1 MLVILLR
8 LRDDPNSY
16 PFLCGVYLEVQHRR
30 AGSIRTPRPA
40 FYDQENCNLSL
51 YKSSRISLTNAILYC
66 QSPVYL
72 QQLKYKVTASRG
84 RILNP
89 SFNLPVNNSSSRSK
103 RRLRVALMFTYAF
116 LVIIEVE
123 SSFQKNK
130 TSTEIYKNLLSCR
143 RHFRLFV
150 CFPLVILCLL
160 FERARAE
167 IKFTEIL
174 TRASSPM
181 IAHAI
186 IMLISVLKIF
196 YFVTKLFAKNENKIC
211 YKLMLD
217 PVTFPCYHSCC
228 KSCLKRGFKAEDTKY
243 WSCRTDLDAKYVE
256 EYAFHF
262 KVLSSQ
268 E

>member
-1 MLVILLR
+1 MTPI
-8 LRDDPNSY
+8 ST
-16 PFLCGVYLEVQHRR
+16 PFVSECVWD
-30 AGSIRTPRPA
+30 GSIQTLRPA

-123 SSFQKNK
+123 SSFQENK

-143 RHFRLFV
+143 RYFRLFV
-150 CFPLVILCLL
+150 CFPLFILCLH
-160 FERARAE
+160 FERAQAE
-167 IKFTEIL
+167 INRQKSKVC
-174 TRASSPM
+174 RAPP
-181 IAHAI
+181 
-186 IMLISVLKIF
+186 
-196 YFVTKLFAKNENKIC
+196 KNLGNF
-211 YKLMLD
+211 LLRLGWNG
-217 PVTFPCYHSCC
+217 V
-228 KSCLKRGFKAEDTKY
+228 
-243 WSCRTDLDAKYVE
+243 
-256 EYAFHF
+256 
-262 KVLSSQ
+262 
-268 E
+268 